1 MNMLSLLL
9 KQSNLDATIIEN
21 MNLQELRHDFLM
33 NNRVLA
39 LIVELGEFAN
49 EVRSFKHWSN
59 KLPSAKEVRLEEY
72 VDCLHFLL
80 SITNNISRCEVA
92 ILNRTVNAYYDN
104 ERLDKLTW
112 AHGLP
117 PEQLINTTLIAL
129 TSMITEMYY
138 NINEDIETTNSI
150 LIDIWDLFIFLGRI
164 SGFTLD
170 EIEDAYYT
178 KNKVNYKRQESGY

>member
-1 MNMLSLLL
+1 MNMQNLLL

-21 MNLQELRHDFLM
+21 MKLQELRHDFLM

-39 LIVELGEFAN
+39 FIVELGEFAN
-49 EVRSFKHWSN
+49 EVRSFKHWST

-80 SITNNISRCEVA
+80 SITNNIPRSEVS
-92 ILNRTVNAYYDN
+92 ILNRTVNAYQTDD
-104 ERLDKLTW
+104 RLDQLTW
-112 AHGLP
+112 ANGLP

-129 TSMITEMYY
+129 TAMITEMYY
-138 NINEDIETTNSI
+138 NLSEDIEIVNNI
-150 LIDIWDLFIFLGRI
+150 LVDIWDMFIFLGRI

-170 EIEDAYYT
+170 EIEDAYYK